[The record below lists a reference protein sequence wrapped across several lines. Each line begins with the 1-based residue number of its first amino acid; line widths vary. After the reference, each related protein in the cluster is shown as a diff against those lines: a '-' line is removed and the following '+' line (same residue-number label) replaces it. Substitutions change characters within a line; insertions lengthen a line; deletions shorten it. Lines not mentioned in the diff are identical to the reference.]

1 MIPVVS
7 HYKKRIFRHNNR
19 SEIIPGLY
27 TSRNNIG
34 ICMNT
39 IIVIK
44 ALVVNIDL
52 FVTALNHITG
62 NPDYPLD
69 KILVRVFRKFKNDNI
84 ATFRIFDGNNCGHQK
99 RQLDPVNKF
108 IHQNVVPDLKSLLH
122 GT

>member
-27 TSRNNIG
+27 TFRNNIG
-34 ICMNT
+34 ICMNA
-39 IIVIK
+39 IIMIE
-44 ALVVNIDL
+44 ALLVNIDL

-69 KILVRVFRKFKNDNI
+69 KILAWVFSSAYK
-84 ATFRIFDGNNCGHQK
+84 NCG
-99 RQLDPVNKF
+99 
-108 IHQNVVPDLKSLLH
+108 
-122 GT
+122 